1 MVYMKGMDMRS
12 GYRGFLGLVA
22 AGGLVLAQDAPP
34 PPPAAN
40 AQDAQ
45 AAPAQTAPPPAPGTD
60 QGGWHRIGGSGSDPA
75 PIPQNAPPPQAAALP
90 PTLTLK
96 PGTFVV
102 VRLNQVLSSDHNK
115 PGDAFTGTLAQPLVV
130 DGFVVAQRG
139 QLISGT
145 VTQAEKAHHGENVS
159 HLGVTLANLTLADG
173 SQLPVQSELVT
184 LSGPGWTGRDTGTVV
199 GTGVLGTA
207 IGAVAG
213 GGVGAAIGAGAGVT
227 AALAGLLLTH
237 GHPTIITPEAILT
250 FRVSTAA
257 TIVTDRSP
265 QSFVPYQP
273 TQYSQAQPQLVR
285 RPYPGPYG
293 TPYAAPYYGY
303 PAPYPYVAPY
313 YYPGIYFGFG
323 GYRRW

>member
-1 MVYMKGMDMRS
+1 MRK

-45 AAPAQTAPPPAPGTD
+45 AAPAQTAPPSAPGTGPSTD

-75 PIPQNAPPPQAAALP
+75 PIPQNAPPPQAPALP
-90 PTLTLK
+90 STLTLK

-145 VTQAEKAHHGENVS
+145 VSQAEKAHHGENVS
-159 HLGVTLANLTLADG
+159 HLGVTLTNLTLADG
-173 SQLPVQSELVT
+173 NQLPVQSQLVT
-184 LSGPGWTGRDTGTVV
+184 LSGPGWTGRDTATVAT
-199 GTGVLGTA
+199 TGVLGTA

-227 AALAGLLLTH
+227 AGLAGLLLSH
-237 GHPTIITPEAILT
+237 GHPVIITPEAILT
-250 FRVSTAA
+250 FRVTTAA
-257 TIVTDRSP
+257 TIATDRSP

-273 TQYSQAQPQLVR
+273 TQYTQAQPQLVR
-285 RPYPGPYG
+285 RPYPGPGPYAV
-293 TPYAAPYYGY
+293 PYAAPYYAY

-313 YYPGIYFGFG
+313 YPGIYFGFG
-323 GYRRW
+323 RYRRW

>member
-1 MVYMKGMDMRS
+1 MRS

-34 PPPAAN
+34 PPPVN
-40 AQDAQ
+40 AQDTQ
-45 AAPAQTAPPPAPGTD
+45 AAPAQTAPPPAPATD
-60 QGGWHRIGGSGSDPA
+60 QGGWHRIGGSGSDPGQ
-75 PIPQNAPPPQAAALP
+75 IPQNAPPPQAPVLP

-159 HLGVTLANLTLADG
+159 HLGVTLTNLTVADG
-173 SQLPVQSELVT
+173 NQLPIQSELVT

-207 IGAVAG
+207 IGAIAG

-257 TIVTDRSP
+257 TIATDRSP

-285 RPYPGPYG
+285 RPYPGPYA
-293 TPYAAPYYGY
+293 TPYAAPYAAPYYGY
-303 PAPYPYVAPY
+303 PAPYPYPY
-313 YYPGIYFGFG
+313 YGGFYPGIYFGFG

>member
-1 MVYMKGMDMRS
+1 MRS

-40 AQDAQ
+40 AQEAQ
-45 AAPAQTAPPPAPGTD
+45 AVPAQTQPPAPATGPSTD

-75 PIPQNAPPPQAAALP
+75 QIPQNAPPPQAAVLP

-139 QLISGT
+139 QLIAGT
-145 VTQAEKAHHGENVS
+145 VSQAEKAHHGENLS
-159 HLGVTLANLTLADG
+159 KLGVTLNSLTLADG
-173 SQLPVQSELVT
+173 NQLPVQSELVT
-184 LSGPGWTGRDTGTVV
+184 RTGQGWNGRDTGTVV
-199 GTGVLGTA
+199 TTGVLGTA

-227 AALAGLLLTH
+227 AGLAGLLLTH
-237 GHPTIITPEAILT
+237 GHPTIITPESILT

-257 TIVTDRSP
+257 TIATDRSP

-273 TQYSQAQPQLVR
+273 TQYTQAQPQLVR
-285 RPYPGPYG
+285 RPYPGPYA
-293 TPYAAPYYGY
+293 TPYAAPYAGPYYGY
-303 PAPYPYVAPY
+303 PAPYPYPY
-313 YYPGIYFGFG
+313 VGYYPGIYFGFG